1 MLTEKA
7 CHNIIQTK
15 ENEIC
20 YSEEENDAIC
30 FFDLSERKLITKINN
45 ISHNTFDSFKMISK
59 DLLLI
64 GGFNVITIINVN
76 NHKVIRTIDS
86 PNSDEINS
94 ICLLNENI
102 LLTGD
107 DNGNIIQWKI
117 NGDNLIRNSIKEHAI
132 DGGVRLL
139 MKLGNGHVMSGGANG
154 IIKIL

>member
-1 MLTEKA
+1 
-7 CHNIIQTK
+7 
-15 ENEIC
+15 
-20 YSEEENDAIC
+20 
-30 FFDLSERKLITKINN
+30 
-45 ISHNTFDSFKMISK
+45 MISK

-154 IIKIL
+154 IIKIW